1 MPISSHMNV
10 ADLGGTG
17 TVGSSEPNIQG
28 DTPYTFIAANSI
40 LSSTSN

>member
-17 TVGSSEPNIQG
+17 TVGSLESENQRGVP
-28 DTPYTFIAANSI
+28 
-40 LSSTSN
+40 